1 MRVGGAQPV
10 QSCRAQRDAKS
21 PPTRVPPSGQRA
33 AGLHATCVD
42 FMPGITRARL
52 VAMCRGASLEVHA
65 ASAVHSWLCTRGN
78 CSIEIEPPSWR
89 QQQPAWS
96 TQRSSIH
103 VTPLEVA
110 LKPAPCADNLADEAY
125 IYSSRLQRD
134 ARRVCA
140 ASTLLPPA
148 TPDPC
153 CGCPPAGG
161 GSIMLVNR
169 RCSVDVDCVYQP
181 WLWAVGKLTISR
193 FEACHAWQRNARM
206 HKRGFVENDLYY
218 VS

>member
-1 MRVGGAQPV
+1 M
-10 QSCRAQRDAKS
+10 
-21 PPTRVPPSGQRA
+21 
-33 AGLHATCVD
+33 
-42 FMPGITRARL
+42 
-52 VAMCRGASLEVHA
+52 
-65 ASAVHSWLCTRGN
+65 
-78 CSIEIEPPSWR
+78 SIEIEPPSWR

-193 FEACHAWQRNARM
+193 FEACHAWQRQCA
-206 HKRGFVENDLYY
+206 HAQKRFRGKLPY
-218 VS
+218 VWLKVVNTQTTRSHSHSTGQKSTKVPRTTSLSGPVV